1 MKTGSADKHDKTVVE
16 GSTGGR
22 GRGKGGVGCGLLGNS
37 RVPLGSSVPLG
48 LRVDGGHVAQAALEA
63 AHREEDALLRAGGEL
78 ATRAS
83 LQLLAQAEACDRT
96 GQHGQVEGSGP
107 RQTGPA
113 GG

>member
-1 MKTGSADKHDKTVVE
+1 M
-16 GSTGGR
+16 
-22 GRGKGGVGCGLLGNS
+22 
-37 RVPLGSSVPLG
+37 
-48 LRVDGGHVAQAALEA
+48 AQATLEA
-63 AHREEDALLRAGGEL
+63 AHREEDALLGAGGEL

-83 LQLLAQAEACDRT
+83 LQLLAQAEACDRAGT